1 LKSYVDH
8 VTSPALTNTPV
19 TPPVSR
25 STVERADERDTK
37 LRPVVVGNLADF
49 PLGSL
54 KLVKVDGR
62 RLCVVHTSSGVH
74 ALDNACPH
82 EGYGLTTGE
91 LDGELLTCAWHN
103 WKFRVSD
110 GSCVLGEEDVRTHL
124 VDIADDGTMSISLV
138 EPAPE
143 ALRPQ
148 LLESLRRGMAKDYVG
163 QVSRD
168 VVRLLRADAN
178 PGELIWEAVAYGA
191 PRAEFGWGHAVASL
205 TDCLA
210 MTDRY
215 VADERALPI
224 VQAIAG
230 VTESER
236 DRPVQPLPDP
246 LRMLPRNPR
255 AEFRRLVEA
264 EQLEPAQAVL
274 RGAIAAGYDADDLH
288 PWFTDIVA
296 DHLISY
302 GHGAIYA
309 RKAFQLLERL
319 GWDRADTVLPYLL
332 PTIVYGT
339 REDKLPYMKLFHR
352 GLTQLDLEQL
362 VEASTTPDPH
372 WEDDGR
378 LLQALLGPDRTEAAL
393 AAGAALRAGAGI
405 DRLLDSVTT
414 AVSERLLRYDVAG
427 ERDFHDDFGWLDIT
441 HGLTFANAVRW
452 HAERVPVSVDM
463 VRLALWTV
471 FLANWTGRHE
481 WHTAVAWR
489 EEVEPRSDD
498 LLAYGES
505 LQHEALLDGTTAF
518 IVHAHAVKTSVAAT
532 HEALRLGS
540 SLPLDATARFMAAPK
555 LERFVA
561 ATVTRSIDFLSG
573 KAPRD

>member
-1 LKSYVDH
+1 MTIDVH
-8 VTSPALTNTPV
+8 
-19 TPPVSR
+19 
-25 STVERADERDTK
+25 ERAT
-37 LRPVVVGNLADF
+37 VVGNLAEF
-49 PLGSL
+49 PIGSM

-62 RLCVVHTSSGVH
+62 RLCVVHTSTGLH

-82 EGYGLTTGE
+82 EGYGLTTGD

-110 GSCVLGEEDVRTHL
+110 GRCVLGEEDVRRHA
-124 VDIADDGTMSISLV
+124 VDVADDGTISISLV
-138 EPAPE
+138 EPAPDE
-143 ALRPQ
+143 LRPQ
-148 LLESLRRGMAKDYVG
+148 LLASLRRGIEKDYVG
-163 QVSRD
+163 QMSRD

-178 PGELIWEAVAYGA
+178 PGELMWEAVAYGA
-191 PRAEFGWGHAVASL
+191 PRADFGWGHAIASL

-215 VADERALPI
+215 TGDARALPI

-230 VTESER
+230 VAEQER
-236 DRPVQPLPDP
+236 DRPVNPLPDP
-246 LRMLPRNPR
+246 RRVLPADPR
-255 AEFRRLVEA
+255 AEFRRFVEA
-264 EQLEPAQAVL
+264 EELEPAQALL
-274 RGAIAAGYDADDLH
+274 RGAIEQGYTAADIR
-288 PWFTDIVA
+288 PWFTDIVS
-296 DHLISY
+296 DHLLSY
-302 GHGAIYA
+302 GHGAIYSQ
-309 RKAFQLLERL
+309 KAFQLLERL
-319 GWDRADTVLPYLL
+319 GWERADTVLPYLV

-352 GLTQLDLEQL
+352 GLAQLDFDELT
-362 VEASTTPDPH
+362 EAAASPDPH

-378 LLQALLGPDRTEAAL
+378 LLAALLGSDRTEVAL
-393 AAGAALRAGAGI
+393 AAGAALRAGSGI
-405 DRLLDSVTT
+405 DRLLDTVTT
-414 AVSERLLRYDVAG
+414 AVSERLLRYDVDG

-441 HGLTFANAVRW
+441 HGMTYANATRW
-452 HAERVPVSVDM
+452 HAEHSQVTPDI

-489 EEVEPRSDD
+489 QEIEPRSSD
-498 LLAYGES
+498 LRAYGES
-505 LQHEALLDGTTAF
+505 LQDEALLDGTTAF

-532 HEALRLGS
+532 HEALRMGS

-573 KAPRD
+573 KAARD